1 MMNEDRDINSV
12 TLRALPQ
19 TIWMPASPGA
29 EPSVYHGSPAEMVA
43 SMAEEMGDGV
53 GVREAVDRLCAALA
67 LYRRV
72 VIGLPEDVTDDR
84 LAQLFVFALLDTGMA
99 KPMADA

>member
-19 TIWMPASPGA
+19 AIWMPGKP
-29 EPSVYHGSPAEMVA
+29 PSIYHGSPAEMVA
-43 SMAEEMGDGV
+43 SMAQEMGDGV
-53 GVREAVDRLCAALA
+53 GVREAVERLCAALA

-99 KPMADA
+99 KPVPDA